1 MVTNCPDAAGAM
13 FRLVVDLT
21 TRPLLPPE
29 GGDAPGLTSKVRR
42 DLGLRL
48 PWLFDN
54 GLLPRELRE
63 LSHCIREDDNN
74 GAHAGTLTRKT
85 PWTSKISPSSL
96 LERVFTERERLKLAE
111 VKRAKRRAQVAGAK
125 SAAERNSRKPQ
136 DYRWQTNKTRRISA
150 RERSRSCRL
159 RAGRESRCWLDFIT
173 YACRHMCGEVEVGL
187 AAACHFV
194 ASLPDYPHSRNIV
207 QPPDRV

>member
-1 MVTNCPDAAGAM
+1 VVTNCPDAAGAM

-74 GAHAGTLTRKT
+74 GAHAAPSRGKT
-85 PWTSKISPSSL
+85 PWTSKISPSPL

-111 VKRAKRRAQVAGAK
+111 VKRAQRSSYAKASRFSPGISSIISSSSQRRSTFVR
-125 SAAERNSRKPQ
+125 SL
-136 DYRWQTNKTRRISA
+136 SA
-150 RERSRSCRL
+150 RSASACTWPMPFAHDLGPQTWGVLHAARPRHGECLRRSGASVWRLDPNPRRSGRL
-159 RAGRESRCWLDFIT
+159 PTPGLD
-173 YACRHMCGEVEVGL
+173 E
-187 AAACHFV
+187 
-194 ASLPDYPHSRNIV
+194 
-207 QPPDRV
+207 

>member
-1 MVTNCPDAAGAM
+1 M

-54 GLLPRELRE
+54 GLLPRERTTTTAPTPAP
-63 LSHCIREDDNN
+63 SR
-74 GAHAGTLTRKT
+74 GKT
-85 PWTSKISPSSL
+85 PWTSKISPSPL

-111 VKRAKRRAQVAGAK
+111 VKRAQRSSYAKASRFSPGISSIISSSSQRRSTFVR
-125 SAAERNSRKPQ
+125 SL
-136 DYRWQTNKTRRISA
+136 SA
-150 RERSRSCRL
+150 RSASACTWPMPFAHDLGRL
-159 RAGRESRCWLDFIT
+159 RCSACSTAPARRMPTAEWRKRLATRSQSSSFRAATHARAG
-173 YACRHMCGEVEVGL
+173 
-187 AAACHFV
+187 
-194 ASLPDYPHSRNIV
+194 
-207 QPPDRV
+207 

>member
-1 MVTNCPDAAGAM
+1 
-13 FRLVVDLT
+13 
-21 TRPLLPPE
+21 
-29 GGDAPGLTSKVRR
+29 
-42 DLGLRL
+42 
-48 PWLFDN
+48 
-54 GLLPRELRE
+54 
-63 LSHCIREDDNN
+63 
-74 GAHAGTLTRKT
+74 
-85 PWTSKISPSSL
+85 
-96 LERVFTERERLKLAE
+96 VFTERERLKLAE

-173 YACRHMCGEVEVGL
+173 YACRHVCGEVGGGL

-207 QPPDRV
+207 QPPLIEYDVGDNALCDSIFKEPILVENGACVLPNRPGLGVELDPVAIRRFNEP